1 MNCFDIDKLS
11 VAMLPGITSFGWG
24 CGEKDA
30 MGVYTDVSK
39 YLDWIFEKSGI
50 TPYQPD
56 RISTTEK
63 PTANIASNALA
74 DQINSLFGK

>member
-1 MNCFDIDKLS
+1 
-11 VAMLPGITSFGWG
+11 MLPGITSFGWG

-30 MGVYTDVSK
+30 MGIYTDVSK